1 MIFHYLGKCYTFC
14 AFPNLDKSKISTDV
28 KSQEKMKHTVY
39 SQEIYYQRE
48 VKVIEIK
55 AVNELWK
62 ESTKTRN

>member
-1 MIFHYLGKCYTFC
+1 MIFHYLGKCYPFC
-14 AFPNLDKSKISTDV
+14 AFPNLDKSKISTDM

-55 AVNELWK
+55 AVN
-62 ESTKTRN
+62 